1 MNGWDD
7 WKDGVVIMSALYLEG
22 IGFKSSPGDRLSLG
36 IIVVFF
42 NH

>member
-7 WKDGVVIMSALYLEG
+7 REGRVVIMSALYLEG
-22 IGFKSSPGDRLSLG
+22 IGFKSSTGDRLSLG
-36 IIVVFF
+36 IIVIFF